1 MKVVELM
8 FVLPELENVVF
19 IDREKPNTSWHI
31 GQIKNYFEIN
41 TGFLGD
47 KEVSTIAY
55 NKKENR
61 FEIIYQEE

>member
-19 IDREKPNTSWHI
+19 IDREEPNTSWHI
-31 GQIKNYFEIN
+31 GQVKNYFKIN
-41 TGFLGD
+41 TGFLSD

-61 FEIIYQEE
+61 FEIIYQRE